1 MGAGGGTQRE
11 RAPGRRLR
19 LHRKSLTIMK
29 RYVLLVFIAA
39 IAASCRP
46 TKKIGVALAKK
57 DTTQVAVPAPTG
69 REDTIAF
76 IRRTLDGVKARHI
89 DFHTFTAK
97 INVDYKDA
105 TNKNQNLNVN
115 VRMYKDSAIWIS
127 ATGFMGIEGM
137 RALITKDSVKI
148 LNKLD
153 KVYTARSMSYLQDVT
168 DMPLDL
174 PTMQNLLVGNP
185 IFFDSVSSYA
195 HSSGVLTLQSVG
207 TWFKHL
213 LALGDDDGN
222 IMRSKID
229 DVDPSSNRT
238 ADITYG
244 EYQEKGGVKFATK
257 RQIILSEAKKLSV
270 KMDFRQFAFNEE
282 ISFPFS
288 IPKNYK
294 RQ

>member
-1 MGAGGGTQRE
+1 MDTRCRTQRE
-11 RAPGRRLR
+11 PTPGRWFR
-19 LHRKSLTIMK
+19 LHRKSIRTMK
-29 RYVLLVFIAA
+29 RLLLIVFIAA

-46 TKKIGVALAKK
+46 TKKIGVALSKK
-57 DTTQVAVPAPTG
+57 DTTQAVVAAANG
-69 REDTIAF
+69 KEDSLAY
-76 IRRTLDGVKARHI
+76 IRRALDGVHARHI
-89 DFHTFTAK
+89 SFNTFTAK

-115 VRMYKDSAIWIS
+115 VRMFKDSAIWIS

-153 KVYTARSMSYLQDVT
+153 KIYTARSMAYLQEVT

-195 HSSGVLTLQSVG
+195 HASGGLTLQSVG
-207 TWFKHL
+207 SWFKHL
-213 LALGDDDGN
+213 LALSEDDGS
-222 IMRSKID
+222 ILRSKID
-229 DVDPSSNRT
+229 DVDPTSNRT
-238 ADITYG
+238 ADITYSDY
-244 EYQEKGGVKFATK
+244 EDKGGIKFATK

-270 KMDFRQFAFNEE
+270 KMDFRQYAFNEE
-282 ISFPFS
+282 VSFPFS